1 MIECTFERGH
11 QAQLRHVVVDALL
24 IQNNQVLLT
33 RRADRLRAGGKW
45 AIPGGFMD
53 RDETTLEAVM
63 REVLEETGYTC
74 EVQSLLT
81 VLDKPERRGD
91 DRQNVSFVFVA
102 KAITKVQEPDDEVTA
117 VEWFA
122 LDALPPES
130 EMAFDHL
137 EIIWEWI
144 KQNDEAFSG
153 GVDK

>member
-1 MIECTFERGH
+1 MIECTFERGT
-11 QAQLRHVVVDALL
+11 AANLRHVVVDALL
-24 IQNNQVLLT
+24 IQDNQVLLT
-33 RRADRLRAGGKW
+33 RRAERLREGGKW

-74 EVQSLLT
+74 EIEQLLT
-81 VLDKPERRGD
+81 VLDKPDRRGD

-102 KAITKVQEPDDEVTA
+102 KPIAKVQEHDDEVT
-117 VEWFA
+117 ELKWFP
-122 LDALPPES
+122 LDALPAAA

-144 KQNDEAFSG
+144 KENDEG
-153 GVDK
+153 LDK